1 MGDPIEFARR
11 NLSTFFAQQSDRF
24 RFEGIIAHGANGV
37 TFQDENIKR
46 RVCSEGG
53 SAEPQPVENPWKIGA
68 GWFDKSWISQS
79 EPGNISEQDN
89 GNKVITWFLGSV
101 NGSIHIARL
110 IAYRDDP
117 PPVARRLAKSHPIAR
132 GPLSKGDFLAGLS
145 GPVLVLEYLDNGTLR
160 RLVDRI
166 KRREEPTPNPV
177 RAVVALAYPQGYE
190 PDSSPRLERIPG
202 PDVAP
207 SRLVHGDLHSKNIM
221 FGTTEPSLSEHRYFP
236 IMKFIDLGCAQEEDR
251 AVEENLADVAE
262 VIYHVIIA
270 QLSTENLP
278 RRVEAKYKN
287 ISTYAVHISA
297 EATTPIRNV
306 DPDLIDLVCRS
317 LAANVEDRPGLR
329 DTLYRTSQAVSNK
342 TGASY
347 LLYETAESDR
357 DIQQFLQEMI
367 YDTTPKSSPPPT
379 PPPSSPP
386 PHPPPGDIQAP
397 IVITISDS

>member
-37 TFQDENIKR
+37 TFQVTEIGQTRPLPYAIPPKGLKR
-46 RVCSEGG
+46 KRLRSFTPTELANSFKRMRISSAG
-53 SAEPQPVENPWKIGA
+53 SAVKVAVQNLNPWRT
-68 GWFDKSWISQS
+68 
-79 EPGNISEQDN
+79 PG
-89 GNKVITWFLGSV
+89 
-101 NGSIHIARL
+101 RL
-110 IAYRDDP
+110 APGAYRDDP

-145 GPVLVLEYLDNGTLR
+145 GPVLVS
-160 RLVDRI
+160 
-166 KRREEPTPNPV
+166 V

-287 ISTYAVHISA
+287 ISTYAVHISD

-386 PHPPPGDIQAP
+386 PYPPPSDIQAP